1 MFLTMILLTSIPSII
16 VNTNSGQEN
25 QDLDDSL
32 KTSAWNP
39 GFNYTMIEDI
49 PYSWIEI
56 STTGTNFTGF
66 YGYESDDA
74 VNTTSFID
82 QGWTFTFYGTE
93 YDYLNVS
100 TNGWMTFTNDDDPTN
115 YDFDYIYSYEWD
127 DIPQNCSTTNHENHN
142 DTACLLATDLS
153 VDYGGSIFYQF
164 FGAAPNRYLVVEYH
178 QIAEYYIEVPQT
190 MQAIFHENGD
200 IHFQYKSIT
209 ESEIWGENTV
219 VGLDHGDL
227 VNYNIYTNNW
237 TQKFNNQSVAEKS
250 VYFRLSELPPGSPPI
265 PGADIALISL
275 SSLIAIVIIVR
286 KFKKSK
292 ISKF

>member
-1 MFLTMILLTSIPSII
+1 MLLATSILSTS
-16 VNTNSGQEN
+16 VNTNNGQEN

-56 STTGTNFTGF
+56 NTTGTEFTGF
-66 YGYESDDA
+66 YTGSDDGC
-74 VNTTSFID
+74 NFTSFAG
-82 QGWTFTFYGTE
+82 QGWSFTFYGTE
-93 YDYLNVS
+93 YDNLTVD

-142 DTACLLATDLS
+142 DTACLLATDLDLD
-153 VDYGGSIFYQF
+153 VGGSIFYQF
-164 FGAAPNRYLVVEYH
+164 FGAAPNRYLVVEYY
-178 QIAEYYIEVPQT
+178 QVAQYDTWDPQT
-190 MQAIFHENGD
+190 MQAIFYENGD

-209 ESEIWGENTV
+209 ESEIWYENTV

-275 SSLIAIVIIVR
+275 SSLMGIVIVVR